1 MVGCVPANGGVGA
14 CQWWGVCLLMVG
26 WVPANGGMGL
36 VRWVPANGRVG
47 AC

>member
-14 CQWWGVCLLMVG
+14 CQWWGGCLLMVG
-26 WVPANGGMGL
+26 WVPANGG
-36 VRWVPANGRVG
+36 VG